1 MKLKSVFK
9 TQYQDTLVYSN
20 FTRPKKYKFQYVVT
34 IDYEGLDTLYY
45 YFDRDEEATSFAN
58 LVVQI
63 FTRDQMDPRG
73 VTDYISRLYVMT
85 VEHEKD

>member
-1 MKLKSVFK
+1 M
-9 TQYQDTLVYSN
+9 YSN
-20 FTRPKKYKFQYVVT
+20 FTRPRKYKFQYVVT

-73 VTDYISRLYVMT
+73 VTDYINQLYMMAVS
-85 VEHEKD
+85 